1 MAILVMGKM
10 KNLIVLT
17 SLILLSGADMNV
29 CLSASVRVKDIS
41 KLAGVVEVRL
51 IGYGLVVGLDRT
63 GDSQSSLFTNQS
75 LANMLERF
83 GIAVDGTKVRS
94 RNVAAVMVTADVPPF
109 SLTGNRFDVTV
120 SSLGDSKSLSGG
132 ILLQTTLSD
141 LAGQL
146 WAIATGPV
154 AIGGFSI
161 QTEGM
166 SIQENHPVVGR
177 IPGGGVLRK
186 DLARGLPEINR
197 LTFSLDN
204 GDFTTV
210 RNMADAINISYD
222 EVIAIPIDGKT
233 VTIDVPAIHAT
244 PSKIVNFIATI
255 ENVEF
260 VADISAKVVINE
272 RTGTIVIGNNV
283 SLSPVAICHGSLSIT
298 IKSAPV
304 ISQALAF
311 APGGKT
317 VTDKVQEITVE
328 QRDTGVVAMPGAATV
343 GEIASLLNRLGVNP
357 REIIAIFQALKQAG
371 AWQAELVII

>member
-210 RNMADAINISYD
+210 RNMADAINISMT
-222 EVIAIPIDGKT
+222 K
-233 VTIDVPAIHAT
+233 
-244 PSKIVNFIATI
+244 
-255 ENVEF
+255 
-260 VADISAKVVINE
+260 
-272 RTGTIVIGNNV
+272 
-283 SLSPVAICHGSLSIT
+283 
-298 IKSAPV
+298 
-304 ISQALAF
+304 
-311 APGGKT
+311 
-317 VTDKVQEITVE
+317 
-328 QRDTGVVAMPGAATV
+328 
-343 GEIASLLNRLGVNP
+343 
-357 REIIAIFQALKQAG
+357 
-371 AWQAELVII
+371 